1 MLFVVIVVFCLCVA
15 TCVFF
20 FLPELR
26 SLTITCNSFTFT
38 INEFTINCTHYLSSR
53 WLRAYN

>member
-20 FLPELR
+20 LPELL